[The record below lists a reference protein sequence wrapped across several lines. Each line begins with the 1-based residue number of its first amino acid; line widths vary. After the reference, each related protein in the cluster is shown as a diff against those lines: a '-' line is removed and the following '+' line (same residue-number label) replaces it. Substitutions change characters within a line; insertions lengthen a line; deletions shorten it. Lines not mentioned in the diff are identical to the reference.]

1 MASPVRAAK
10 SLTLD
15 EFLRMP
21 EIDERPYLEYH
32 SGRIEAKMSP
42 QGKHSRIESMLVAHL
57 ESFGTDRGLGSAFV
71 ELRCTFA
78 GRSIVPDLVFLR
90 AEHIETDEAGE
101 ILDAFQ
107 RPPDLHVEIV
117 SPTRSAR
124 KCREKLTFSTA
135 NGCPLAWLIDP
146 SRKTVQVYRPDGPSQ
161 TLAAD
166 GFLEGE
172 PVLPG
177 YRLAVAELF
186 GWLVMRKP
194 AVPAPPSDSGIAAP
208 GEST

>member
-1 MASPVRAAK
+1 MASPARATQ

-32 SGRIEAKMSP
+32 PGRIEAKMSP
-42 QGKHSRIESMLVAHL
+42 QGKHSRIETMLAAGL
-57 ESFGTDRGLGSAFV
+57 EAFGAERGLGSAFV

-78 GRSIVPDLVFLR
+78 GRSLVPDVVFLR
-90 AEHIETDEAGE
+90 EEHIETDEAGE
-101 ILDAFQ
+101 ILDPCR

-117 SPTRSAR
+117 SPTQSAR
-124 KCREKLTFSTA
+124 KCREKLAFSTA

-146 SRKTVQVYRPDGPSQ
+146 SRKTVHVYRPGRTPER
-161 TLAAD
+161 LPAD
-166 GFLEGE
+166 GFLEGD

-177 YRLAVAELF
+177 YRLALTELF
-186 GWLVMRKP
+186 GWLIRRKP
-194 AVPAPPSDSGIAAP
+194 GPPVPPSEPGSSAP
-208 GEST
+208 GDST